1 MTIHSLRS
9 TLARVATLALLALG
23 CGGSAPQTDSCL
35 GSAVVA
41 NDRNN
46 YSFSSTIT
54 LPTVTVKAQSNLTFD
69 WSALTKDFTGHS
81 LNATADVNTIS
92 LLIWQIPLATLEQN
106 LNVDA
111 LVQSDLLVV
120 PPPYTAPQS
129 GATSATLYDFT
140 LNGTAVTPTQYNAY
154 LDPGKY
160 PASDYS
166 YVVAAASGT
175 ELGRGIRMLQAFNL
189 DPNATSTVVGVTDG
203 STRLTYNADLHSL
216 AVTGVPAGTPNIT
229 LDWSMMKTNALGTE
243 FKQGYVTSAIV
254 GHFTQ
259 TSAELETQFL
269 DLELIADTLYRADIP
284 AGSVLDFTTL
294 VDGNG
299 TSFPGVDA
307 TGTWLVGLVC
317 GVCRNPAPWYLTILR
332 PCSAQ

>member
-1 MTIHSLRS
+1 MTIRS
-9 TLARVATLALLALG
+9 VRSPFAPAATLVLLSLG
-23 CGGSAPQTDSCL
+23 CGGGSQQGDTCL
-35 GSAVVA
+35 GSSVVA
-41 NDRNN
+41 DERNN

-54 LPTVTVKAQSNLTFD
+54 LPPATVKAQSNLRFG

-81 LNATADVNTIS
+81 LSATADVNTVS
-92 LLIWQIPLATLEQN
+92 VLIWQIPLATLEEKLN
-106 LNVDA
+106 LDA
-111 LVQSDLLVV
+111 LDQSDLLVV
-120 PPPYTAPQS
+120 PPPYTAPQA
-129 GATSATLYDFT
+129 GATSAMLYDFT
-140 LNGTAVTPTQYNAY
+140 LNGTPVTPTQYNAY
-154 LDPGKY
+154 LDPAKY
-160 PASDYS
+160 PASGYS
-166 YVVAAASGT
+166 YVVAAATGT

-189 DPNATSTVVGVTDG
+189 DPRATSTLVDVSDD
-203 STRLTYNADLHSL
+203 STRLTYSADLHSL
-216 AVTGVPAGTPNIT
+216 AVTGVPAGTPAIT

-243 FKQGYVTSAIV
+243 FKEGYVTSAIV

-259 TSAELETQFL
+259 TPAELEMQFL
-269 DLELIADTLYRADIP
+269 DLEVIADTLYRADIP